1 MLERK
6 IENRLM
12 RILLV
17 EDEPRLAA
25 QLRQTLEDAGYA
37 VDAAANGRDAWQMGA
52 VETYDAIVLD
62 LGLPVLDGLSVLKR
76 WRARGHHALR
86 CWY

>member
-1 MLERK
+1 
-6 IENRLM
+6 M
-12 RILLV
+12 RILVV

-25 QLRQTLEDAGYA
+25 QLRQTLKDAGYA

-52 VETYDAIVLD
+52 VETYDAILLD

-76 WRARGHHALR
+76 WRLEGLRRSR